1 MKFLVCAMLTLAMLT
16 FAAQADIAPTTVTL
30 SPGHALVLPIA
41 KPVKRIA
48 TADPEVA
55 ETLSIDDGSIYVIG
69 KKTGR
74 TTLILWPRD
83 ESPPQIFRLQVDRD
97 ISVLRDQIRV
107 LAPAET
113 KVNITASG
121 EQIILGGSLI
131 NPLNLQPVL
140 TLARNYAGADKLVVA
155 LADNVIPQVRLDVKV
170 AEVSKTLIDR
180 IGARV
185 NLVSDGSRSIALL
198 SEFLSGSGA
207 SLASVSGDDSFS
219 LDLEERKGLIKIL
232 AEPSILAL
240 SGEQGEFLAGGK
252 LFIPVAQ
259 SNGGGT
265 TPGFF
270 SLEEREFGV
279 GVKFV
284 PTVLPDGRINLK
296 LSAEVSEVLSSGTT
310 ISSSG
315 ATSSVL
321 PTITSRKTATTI
333 QLTDGQ
339 SFAVGGL
346 SKDNVKGTAAALPGL
361 GDLPLLGALFRS
373 TDFQNDRSELIFVVT
388 ARLVKDPTEQ
398 TLPTD
403 KLDLSSRGERILSG
417 EFEKTDR

>member
-1 MKFLVCAMLTLAMLT
+1 MMLALLAAPALS
-16 FAAQADIAPTTVTL
+16 AASLEPETVSL
-30 SPGHALVLPIA
+30 SPGHAIVLPTT
-41 KPVKRIA
+41 KSVKRIA
-48 TADPEVA
+48 TADPEIA
-55 ETLSIDDGSIYVIG
+55 ETLPIDDASIYVVA
-69 KKTGR
+69 KKTGA

-83 ESPPQIFRLQVDRD
+83 ESAPKVFRLQVNRD
-97 ISVLRDQIRV
+97 VSTLKDQIR
-107 LAPAET
+107 LLSPEESEI
-113 KVNITASG
+113 KVTASG
-121 EQIILGGSLI
+121 EQIIVGGSLK

-140 TLARNYAGADKLVVA
+140 ALARNYAGADKLVVSIA
-155 LADNVIPQVRLDVKV
+155 NVAVPQVQLDVKV

-198 SEFLSGSGA
+198 SEFLSGASA
-207 SLASVSGDDSFS
+207 SLSSASGNDTFS

-252 LFIPVAQ
+252 IFIPVAQ
-259 SNGGGT
+259 SSSNGT

-279 GVKFV
+279 GVKFL
-284 PTVLPDGRINLK
+284 PTVMPDGRINLK

-310 ISSSG
+310 ISNSG
-315 ATSSVL
+315 NNSSVL

-333 QLTDGQ
+333 QLNDGQ

-388 ARLVKDPTEQ
+388 ARVVKTPLEPS
-398 TLPTD
+398 LPTD

-417 EFEKTDR
+417 DFEKPNR